1 MSTLPKNH
9 ARKEQSE
16 NMEVIIGLAIGVIL
30 GGAAAWFAARMRAGE
45 RLSALRSEM
54 ALAQERLAASES
66 ANAQTR
72 EDADEWQ
79 RQADEGRE
87 EVSRLKEQEAAIRAE
102 LENAQERITESQS
115 ANSQT
120 REEAEAWR
128 SQAIAG
134 KESVSRL
141 EEQVAALQRGKTE
154 SDQAG
159 DEFRAEAKSWRDKA
173 AASEGENAR
182 LQADLK
188 AANRQLAERT
198 DIEKTLLADFQVM
211 ASDAISSNSESF
223 LSAANE
229 KVGGIVKPLS
239 DELKRIETAR
249 NESQGSLKQQIE
261 DLVGNNKSLEQT
273 TRDLKQALTRP
284 QARGRWGEIQ
294 LRRVAELAGMID
306 HCDFREQVDIP
317 GEGGASD
324 RPDMVV
330 YMPSERT
337 IVVDAKTPLRA
348 YLESIEADSDEQ
360 REAMLERH
368 ARQVRERASSLTQ
381 KAYWNALERS
391 PEFVVMFLPGEFFLQ
406 PALERDPDLF
416 DRAMRGGVVIATPN
430 TLMAL
435 LKTVEM
441 GWQEA
446 RIADEARAIADLGSE
461 LHDRLAVYSEHI
473 VKMGSSLNS
482 AVTHYNSAVGS
493 FDGRVSV
500 SARRFKELGVS
511 ASREIADMKTIDVQ
525 VRDSA
530 ADLEIPQTSPLALT
544 AADADGD

>member
-1 MSTLPKNH
+1 
-9 ARKEQSE
+9 
-16 NMEVIIGLAIGVIL
+16 MEIAIGVVIGVIL

-45 RLSALRSEM
+45 NLSALRSEV
-54 ALAQERLAASES
+54 ALAQERLVASES

-79 RQADEGRE
+79 RQADRGRE
-87 EVSRLKEQEAAIRAE
+87 EVSRLKEQEAALRAE
-102 LENAQERITESQS
+102 LENAQERIAESQS

-120 REEAEAWR
+120 REEAESWQ
-128 SQAIAG
+128 SQAIEG

-141 EEQVAALQRGKTE
+141 EEQVTALQRGKTE

-159 DEFRAEAKSWRDKA
+159 DELRSEAKSWRDKA
-173 AASEGENAR
+173 AASEGEAAR
-182 LQADLK
+182 LQAELK

-198 DIEKTLLADFQVM
+198 DIEKTMLDQFKVM
-211 ASDAISSNSESF
+211 ASEVVSNSGESF
-223 LSAANE
+223 LSAADE

-249 NESQGSLKQQIE
+249 NESQGSLTQQINS
-261 DLVGNNKSLEQT
+261 LVSNNKTLERE
-273 TRDLKQALTRP
+273 TRNLTQALKAP

-306 HCDFREQVDIP
+306 RCDFREQVSIP
-317 GEGGASD
+317 GEDGASD

-337 IVVDAKTPLRA
+337 IVVDAKTPLSA
-348 YLESIEADSDEQ
+348 YLESIEADSDE
-360 REAMLERH
+360 RRDALLERH
-368 ARQVRERASSLTQ
+368 AGQVRERAASLTRT
-381 KAYWNALERS
+381 AYWNALERS

-406 PALERDPDLF
+406 PALERDPELF

-446 RIADEARAIADLGSE
+446 RIAEEARAIADLGRD
-461 LHDRLAVYSEHI
+461 LHDRLAVYAGHI
-473 VKMGSSLNS
+473 SKVGGSLNS
-482 AVTHYNSAVGS
+482 AVRNYNSAVGS
-493 FDGRVSV
+493 FDRRVSV

-511 ASREIADMKTIDVQ
+511 ASSEIEDIKPIEVQ
-525 VRDSA
+525 ARDSA
-530 ADLEIPQTSPLALT
+530 AGLEIPQTAPLALT
-544 AADADGD
+544 SADADGG

>member
-1 MSTLPKNH
+1 
-9 ARKEQSE
+9 
-16 NMEVIIGLAIGVIL
+16 MEIAIGVVIGIAIGVIL
-30 GGAAAWFAARMRAGE
+30 GGVAAWFAARMRAGE
-45 RLSALRSEM
+45 SLSALRSEV
-54 ALAQERLAASES
+54 ALAHERLAASES
-66 ANAQTR
+66 ANVQTR

-87 EVSRLKEQEAAIRAE
+87 DVSRLKEQEATLRAE
-102 LENAQERITESQS
+102 LENAQERISESQS

-120 REEAEAWR
+120 REEAESWR
-128 SQAIAG
+128 SQAIEG
-134 KESVSRL
+134 KETVSRL

-159 DEFRAEAKSWRDKA
+159 AEFREEAKSWRDKT
-173 AASEGENAR
+173 AASEGEAAR
-182 LQADLK
+182 LQAELK

-198 DIEKTLLADFQVM
+198 DIEKTMLDQFKVM
-211 ASDAISSNSESF
+211 ASEVVSNSGESF
-223 LSAANE
+223 LSAADE

-249 NESQGSLKQQIE
+249 NESQGSLTQRT
-261 DLVGNNKSLEQT
+261 DSLVSNNKTLERE
-273 TRDLKQALTRP
+273 TRNLTQALKAP

-306 HCDFREQVDIP
+306 RCDFREQVSIP
-317 GEGGASD
+317 GEDGASD

-348 YLESIEADSDEQ
+348 YLESIEADSDEL
-360 REAMLERH
+360 REAALERH
-368 ARQVRERASSLTQ
+368 AGQVRERVASLTRT
-381 KAYWNALERS
+381 AYWNALERS

-416 DRAMRGGVVIATPN
+416 DRAMQGKVVIATPN

-446 RIADEARAIADLGSE
+446 RIADEARAIADLGRD
-461 LHDRLAVYSEHI
+461 LHDRLAVYAGHI
-473 VKMGSSLNS
+473 SKVGGSLNS
-482 AVTHYNSAVGS
+482 AVRNYNSAVGS

-500 SARRFKELGVS
+500 SARRFKDLGVS
-511 ASREIADMKTIDVQ
+511 TSSEIADIKPIEVQ
-525 VRDSA
+525 VRESSA
-530 ADLEIPQTSPLALT
+530 NLEIPQTAPLAP
-544 AADADGD
+544 ASADADGD